1 MTNNAIA
8 PGSLTAIAN
17 RDGMSLAE
25 SFLNCEIIVLIDQS
39 ESMSAMDAPG
49 GKSRFD
55 AADSELMQLQRAHPG
70 KVAVIAFSTTV
81 VFCPGGIPSR
91 LREST
96 NMSAALDFVHMA
108 DGVSK
113 IVLISDGRPDSEEA
127 TLKAARRF
135 RSPIHT
141 IYIGPETGEGR
152 AFLARLAAAT
162 GGRTFKSAAPG
173 LLAESADEILLL
185 AA

>member
-1 MTNNAIA
+1 MTTNAIA
-8 PGSLTAIAN
+8 PGSLAAVAN
-17 RDGMSLAE
+17 RDGVSLAE

-70 KVAVIAFSTTV
+70 KVAVVAFSTTV
-81 VFCPGGIPSR
+81 VFCPGGIPDR

-96 NMSAALDFVHMA
+96 NMAVALNFIHVA

-113 IVLISDGRPDSEEA
+113 IVLISDGEPDSEGA
-127 TLKAARRF
+127 TLKAAARF
-135 RSPIHT
+135 QSPIHT
-141 IYIGPETGEGR
+141 IYIGPETGGGR

-162 GGRTFKSAAPG
+162 GGQTITGDAPG
-173 LLAESADEILLL
+173 LLADGVEQLLQIT
-185 AA
+185 A